1 MWSYTFHISLTN
13 FSYMKQKLPGIIFLL
28 AMPCSVLLFVQV
40 EKWSGS
46 ELVALFSAVLFY
58 VVVAVILGFVF
69 GRGGGNVNRR

>member
-1 MWSYTFHISLTN
+1 
-13 FSYMKQKLPGIIFLL
+13 MKQKLPGIIFLL

-46 ELVALFSAVLFY
+46 EMMALLSAVLFY
-58 VVVAVILGFVF
+58 VLVAVVLGLVF